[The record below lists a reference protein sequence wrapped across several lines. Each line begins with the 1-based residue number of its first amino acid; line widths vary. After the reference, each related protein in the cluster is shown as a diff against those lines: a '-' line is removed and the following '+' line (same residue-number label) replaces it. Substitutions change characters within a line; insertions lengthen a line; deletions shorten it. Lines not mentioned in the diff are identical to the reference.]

1 MEMIYSQE
9 LGLRVAPDAETNA
22 NAKSFSLPEATA
34 LYHRLKGGRKIKLFF
49 ESSERSIRY
58 LTDCRGHDDLA
69 AVEDRL

>member
-22 NAKSFSLPEATA
+22 NAKSFSFTEATA

-49 ESSERSIRY
+49 ESSEQRIRY

-69 AVEDRL
+69 TAKDRL